1 MNTFYKLIQ
10 GDCIKKLPE
19 LESNSIDLIVT
30 DPPYH
35 IEQEGKVTKQKGKI
49 ISTAKAWG
57 HWTDDSFSDYDLMI
71 KAFIDESKR
80 LLKEGGSCYLWLDR
94 AKIGLYWKYIE
105 DIGLTPKN
113 ALIWIK
119 TQPMPH
125 FRKNNYRSSYE
136 QCIWYS
142 KGTPNVFN
150 FLKQSKMKNVFYANN
165 TIRTTKHPTEK
176 PLDLIKWH
184 IEVSSNR
191 GDVVLDPFMGS
202 GTTMMASQE
211 LGRSCIGIEL
221 NPDYI
226 DIINQRCYGRQFL
239 DRSVDYDFVHKRRV
253 KQE

>member
-1 MNTFYKLIQ
+1 MDTFYKLIQ

-80 LLKEGGSCYLWLDR
+80 LLKEGGSCYLWLDW

-105 DIGLTPKN
+105 DIGLVPKN
-113 ALIWIK
+113 AIIWVK

-125 FRKNNYRSSYE
+125 FRKTNYRSSYE

-142 KGTPNVFN
+142 KGNPRAFN
-150 FLKQSKMKNVFYANN
+150 FLEQRKMKNVFHANN
-165 TIRTTKHPTEK
+165 TIRTTEHPTEK

-191 GDVVLDPFMGS
+191 GDIVLDPFMGS
-202 GTTMMASQE
+202 GTTMMAAQE

-221 NPDYI
+221 NPEYI
-226 DIINQRCYGRQFL
+226 DIIKKRCYGRTFL
-239 DRSVDYDFVHKRRV
+239 DRPTEYNFPEVIT
-253 KQE
+253 Q